1 MTRDSDRLHIAVRVI
16 LLQVLIAIA
25 VAAVVFAIK
34 GWVAGYSI
42 MLGALTSIIPTAAS
56 SIIAFKLNDQDANMI
71 LVAFYSGAII
81 KYLLAAALIGLI
93 IVVVKPL
100 EPVMVL
106 VGFIATQLAML
117 FAPLLNK

>member
-16 LLQVLIAIA
+16 LLQVLVAIA